1 MTTTPQERI
10 YDYLIEKGN
19 TNAENAM
26 FLATLGGWMSSKR
39 IKIDKG
45 IKLSNFIEAF
55 PRMFALTNDNKLIYA
70 ITPDILQPQYEDSIL
85 EFKPNLDE
93 LPVGFEEVDFNTEM
107 QRHPALDSYTDDMN
121 LERDRAA
128 ERTFNR
134 DMPRLNQYFK
144 DAGLPMSKYYQSQES
159 PFSNGGKSES
169 KSRSAKKSRTS
180 RKSRS
185 RRNRNRRTKTARK
198 Y

>member
-1 MTTTPQERI
+1 
-10 YDYLIEKGN
+10 
-19 TNAENAM
+19 
-26 FLATLGGWMSSKR
+26 
-39 IKIDKG
+39 
-45 IKLSNFIEAF
+45 
-55 PRMFALTNDNKLIYA
+55 MFALTNDNKLIYA

-85 EFKPNLDE
+85 EFKPNLPE

-107 QRHPALDSYTDDMN
+107 QRYPAYDIYTDAMK

-159 PFSNGGKSES
+159 PFSNGGKSRSRLRHRLARHRKS
-169 KSRSAKKSRTS
+169 KSCHYAGSHSSPTRWKHRTS
-180 RKSRS
+180 TKPSDRASGTHSVEKTASCCNVSMCPAASSIAAAARPSPS
-185 RRNRNRRTKTARK
+185 RRWSA
-198 Y
+198 

>member
-1 MTTTPQERI
+1 MTTAQGEI
-10 YDYLIEKGN
+10 YQHLIQNGK
-19 TNAENAM
+19 TNAANTMSMAR
-26 FLATLGGWMSSKR
+26 LGAWTTTRGINTGQKR
-39 IKIDKG
+39 
-45 IKLSNFIEAF
+45 LNEFIRRF
-55 PRMFALTNDNKLIYA
+55 PELFGLINDNKLIYA

-85 EFKPNLDE
+85 EFKPNLPE

-107 QRHPALDSYTDDMN
+107 QRYPAYDIYTDAMK

-180 RKSRS
+180 RK
-185 RRNRNRRTKTARK
+185 
-198 Y
+198 

>member
-1 MTTTPQERI
+1 MTAEQRI
-10 YDYLIEKGN
+10 YDYLIQNGK
-19 TNAENAM
+19 TNAANTMSMAK
-26 FLATLGGWMSSKR
+26 LGAWTTTRGINTGQKR
-39 IKIDKG
+39 
-45 IKLSNFIEAF
+45 LNEFIRRF
-55 PRMFALTNDNKLIYA
+55 PELFGLINDNKLIYA

-85 EFKPNLDE
+85 EFKPNLPE

-107 QRHPALDSYTDDMN
+107 QRYPAYDIYTDAMK